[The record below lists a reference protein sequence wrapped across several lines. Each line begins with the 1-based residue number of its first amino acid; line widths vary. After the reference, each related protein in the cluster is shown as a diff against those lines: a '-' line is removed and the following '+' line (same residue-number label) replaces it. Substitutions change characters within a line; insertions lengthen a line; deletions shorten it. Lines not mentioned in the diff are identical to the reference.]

1 MKKHR
6 TQVMIDEDLYQGLK
20 KLPREVSV
28 SRVINLLLK
37 AAIEDLKQGH
47 TMNQKELDE
56 WVRKDPERIKV
67 RAYLQEKLGPY
78 ADMVDEAMEA
88 VTAKGS
94 KKQQKA

>member
-37 AAIEDLKQGH
+37 SAIEDLKQGH
-47 TMNQKELDE
+47 MMNDKELNE
-56 WVRKDPERIKV
+56 WIRKDPERIKV
-67 RAYLQEKLGPY
+67 KAYLKEKLGPY
-78 ADMVDEAMEA
+78 VDMVDEAME
-88 VTAKGS
+88 TLKTKSG
-94 KKQQKA
+94 KKK